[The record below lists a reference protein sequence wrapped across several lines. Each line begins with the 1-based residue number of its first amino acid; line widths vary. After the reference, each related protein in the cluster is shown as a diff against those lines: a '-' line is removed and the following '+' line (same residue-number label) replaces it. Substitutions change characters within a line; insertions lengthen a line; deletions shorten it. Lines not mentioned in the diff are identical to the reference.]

1 MQSRF
6 EEKFFAHIVLEAYAS
21 HSLLQNIMLT
31 TTQEGP
37 EAMPAMPEVP
47 KEMFMSNRLQV
58 RALSV
63 AMDAGGNMK
72 KAVALYKARY
82 TGKRPSHLR
91 RFIQGVWNRY
101 CNGDIIMKKHATHR
115 RKRKVSDDVARRAAA
130 MFLEGTQGMSAWRP
144 FFNATE
150 VRHSSPLR
158 NTLYS
163 TDFFYKLFNPSTRKE
178 HIIY

>member
-1 MQSRF
+1 
-6 EEKFFAHIVLEAYAS
+6 
-21 HSLLQNIMLT
+21 MLT
-31 TTQEGP
+31 TTQEGR
-37 EAMPAMPEVP
+37 EAMPATPEVQ

-63 AMDAGGNMK
+63 AMDAGGDMK

-115 RKRKVSDDVARRAAA
+115 RKRKVSDDVARQAAA
-130 MFLEGTQGMSAWRP
+130 MLLEGTQGMSEWRP
-144 FFNATE
+144 FFNAKD
-150 VRHSSPLR
+150 VRTSSPCATR
-158 NTLYS
+158 S
-163 TDFFYKLFNPSTRKE
+163 TRQIFFYILFNSSTCKE
-178 HIIY
+178 NIIY